1 MIKVNRRLFWDVDF
15 EKLDYK
21 KDADFIIGRVLIYG
35 DIKDYKLIKEQYG
48 KEKIKEAAKKVNYP
62 NKKSLNF
69 WSNIFNL
76 PLESFQC
83 IKKSLIKK
91 PNIF

>member
-1 MIKVNRRLFWDVDF
+1 MIKINKQLFWDVDF
-15 EKLDYK
+15 SQLDYK
-21 KDADFIIGRVLIYG
+21 KDMDFIISRVLIYG

-48 KEKIKEAAKKVNYP
+48 EGKIREMAKKVNYP

-91 PNIF
+91 PNAF

>member
-1 MIKVNRRLFWDVDF
+1 MIKLNKQLFWDINPK
-15 EKLDYK
+15 KLDVK
-21 KDADFIIGRVLIYG
+21 KHADFIISRVLIYG
-35 DIKDYKLIKEQYG
+35 DIGDYELIKKQYG
-48 KEKIKEAAKKVNYP
+48 EKKIREISKKVSYP

-76 PLESFQC
+76 PLESFSC

-91 PNIF
+91 PNVF